1 MSIASLLWLM
11 AVVLTQ
17 QPASSSA
24 TTASLNFD
32 YFKARVQP
40 IFLAKRPGHAR
51 CYACHSQGTP
61 MRLQPLSVGTS
72 TWNEEESQK
81 NFEAVRRMVI
91 PGDPLKSPRLRH
103 PLALEAGGDLF
114 HNGGKHWNSQS
125 DQEWQTLLA
134 WASGKTTGGTAR

>member
-1 MSIASLLWLM
+1 M

-61 MRLQPLSVGTS
+61 MRLQPLSAGTS

-91 PGDPLKSPRLRH
+91 PGDPLKSPLLRH